1 MNIAKLDRFK
11 QYFLEK
17 DSAAGGVI
25 ILILLCGI
33 LFLFILPGG
42 CGKDHRLVVDGV
54 LDTDQ
59 SDVSSKIPGRLTEIM
74 VQEGDAVKAGQ
85 LLAILDST
93 ELVAKK
99 EQAQAGLEAAIIQG
113 AQAEI
118 ALALEREKTQSQI
131 EQAQAAVEG
140 TKAAIGM
147 AEAKLDALTNG
158 ARAQEKEQAQ
168 QAADAAQ
175 AAHETSEKTY
185 TRIANLAR
193 DGVVAEQKADE
204 VELTYKSAKANYEAA
219 KAKLSLVLEGARTE
233 EVQAARKQV
242 QELTARLQAAES
254 NLRLAQAGE
263 KMISVREA
271 DVRMAKQKIA
281 ASRGALDEVNAY
293 LNETNIVSPIDGNV
307 VAVISNKGEMVA
319 AGYSIFTIAKVD
331 NYWVDVYLDESQWAR
346 RKVGDSV
353 MVEIPSMGGSVPG
366 KILKLLAAAD
376 FATRKANNELGSF
389 DVRSVQLR
397 IRLDDEVQNLAR
409 GLTARVHF
417 DEKGAKSK

>member
-1 MNIAKLDRFK
+1 MNIASLDKFK

-25 ILILLCGI
+25 ILIVLFGI

-42 CGKDHRLVVDGV
+42 CGKDSRLVVDGV
-54 LDTDQ
+54 LDTNQ
-59 SDVSSKIPGRLTEIM
+59 SDVSSKIPGRLNDIM
-74 VQEGDAVKAGQ
+74 VEEGDAVKAGQ
-85 LLAILDST
+85 LLAVLDSA
-93 ELVAKK
+93 EIVAKK
-99 EQAQAGLEAAIIQG
+99 EQAQAGLEAAVIQG

-118 ALALEREKTQSQI
+118 ALSLEKEKTQSQI
-131 EQAQAAVEG
+131 DQAQAAVDG

-147 AEAKLDALTNG
+147 AEAKLEALTNG
-158 ARAQEKEQAQ
+158 ARVQEKEQAQ
-168 QAADAAQ
+168 QALDAAQ
-175 AAHETSEKTY
+175 AAYETSEKTY
-185 TRIANLAR
+185 QRIANLAR

-219 KAKLSLVLEGARTE
+219 KAKLSLVLEGARAE
-233 EVQAARKQV
+233 ELQAARQQV

-254 NLRLAQAGE
+254 SLKLAQAGE

-281 ASRGALDEVNAY
+281 ASQGALNEVNAY
-293 LNETNIVSPIDGNV
+293 LDEANIVSPIDGNV
-307 VAVISNKGEMVA
+307 AAIISNKGEIVA
-319 AGYSIFTIAKVD
+319 SGYSIFTIARAD
-331 NYWVDVYLDESQWAR
+331 TYWVDVYLDESQWAQ

-353 MVEIPSMGGSVPG
+353 MVEIPSMGESVPG
-366 KILKLLAAAD
+366 KITKLLAAAD
-376 FATRKANNELGSF
+376 FATRKANNEMGSF

-397 IRLDDEVQNLAR
+397 IHLDEEVQNLAR

-417 DEKGAKSK
+417 DKKGAKSK